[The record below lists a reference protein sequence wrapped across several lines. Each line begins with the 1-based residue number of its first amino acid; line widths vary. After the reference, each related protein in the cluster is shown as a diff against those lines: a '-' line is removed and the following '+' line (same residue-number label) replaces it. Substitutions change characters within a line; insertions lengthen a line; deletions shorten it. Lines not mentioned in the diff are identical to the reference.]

1 MSKDDT
7 FLAQPKRSHFHK
19 ELVVNFQFLLHS
31 FHPLSPHILP
41 RNLCS
46 VDKNQMNLIIKHK
59 ITFPFSGYC
68 LISTFIQD
76 LRLNLKLVPKF
87 PFVPTWLVTRMNPS
101 EVTKKAGI
109 RSPAEQ
115 QLFSVAVNLSN
126 SDQPFI
132 WDSTQICSEITKY
145 SPHFGNVATKLS
157 FETFNNFTGS

>member
-1 MSKDDT
+1 MILS
-7 FLAQPKRSHFHK
+7 LRSPNVHIFIK
-19 ELVVNFQFLLHS
+19 SWLWIFS
-31 FHPLSPHILP
+31 FYCTLSVHYHLIYCLEIY
-41 RNLCS
+41 

-59 ITFPFSGYC
+59 ITFPFSWYC

-87 PFVPTWLVTRMNPS
+87 PFVPTWLVTRINPS
-101 EVTKKAGI
+101 EVTKIAGI
-109 RSPAEQ
+109 RSPADQ